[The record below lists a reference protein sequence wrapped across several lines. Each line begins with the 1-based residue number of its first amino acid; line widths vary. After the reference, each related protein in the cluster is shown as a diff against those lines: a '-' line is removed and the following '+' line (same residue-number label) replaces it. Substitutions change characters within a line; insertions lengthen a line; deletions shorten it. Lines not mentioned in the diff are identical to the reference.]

1 MVNKSISKIYLAS
14 KSPRRAE
21 LLTQMGINFEILSF
35 DIPEIVADGE
45 SPFDYS
51 QRICREK
58 AEAGWQ
64 FMLDREL
71 PILPILT
78 ADTEVIYQG
87 QVLGKPVDYDD
98 AFRMWRMFAG
108 DCNLVITSVTLKYD
122 DFEKTVTS
130 QSWVHFDQLSDEEIH
145 SYLATGDYKD
155 KSGAYGIQS
164 LAGQYI
170 QKIDGCFYAIM
181 GLPLNTVR
189 NLLHELNT
197 NVK

>member
-21 LLTQMGINFEILSF
+21 LLTQMGVNFEILSF
-35 DIPEIVADGE
+35 DIPEIVAEGE
-45 SPFDYS
+45 TPFDYS

-64 FMLDREL
+64 YMVEHKL
-71 PILPILT
+71 PTLPILT
-78 ADTEVIYQG
+78 ADTEVIYQE
-87 QVLGKPVDYDD
+87 QVLGKPIDYDD

-108 DCNLVITSVTLKYD
+108 DRNLVITSVTLKYHG
-122 DFEKTVTS
+122 FEKTVTS
-130 QSWVHFDQLSDEEIH
+130 QSWVHFDQLSDAEIH
-145 SYLATGDYKD
+145 AYLATGDYKD

-181 GLPLNTVR
+181 GLPLNVVR
-189 NLLHELNT
+189 NLLQELDA

>member
-21 LLTQMGINFEILSF
+21 LLTQMGVNFEILSF
-35 DIPEIVADGE
+35 DIPEIVAEGE
-45 SPFDYS
+45 TSFDYS

-64 FMLDREL
+64 YMVEHKLST
-71 PILPILT
+71 LPILT
-78 ADTEVIYQG
+78 ADTEVIYQE

-108 DCNLVITSVTLKYD
+108 DRNLVITSVTLKYH

-130 QSWVHFDQLSDEEIH
+130 QSWVHFDQLSDAEIH
-145 SYLATGDYKD
+145 AYLATGDYKD

-181 GLPLNTVR
+181 GLPLNVVR
-189 NLLHELNT
+189 NLLQELDA

>member
-21 LLTQMGINFEILSF
+21 LLTQMGVDFAILSF
-35 DIPEIVADGE
+35 DIPEIVAEGE
-45 SPFDYS
+45 TPFDYS

-64 FMLDREL
+64 YMLDREL
-71 PILPILT
+71 PVLPILT

-108 DCNLVITSVTLKYD
+108 DRNLVITSVTLKYH
-122 DFEKTVTS
+122 DFERTVTS
-130 QSWVHFDQLSDEEIH
+130 QSWVHFDQLSDDEIH
-145 SYLATGDYKD
+145 AYLATGDYKD

-164 LAGQYI
+164 LAAQYI
-170 QKIDGCFYAIM
+170 QKIDGCFYAVM
-181 GLPLNTVR
+181 GLPLNVVR
-189 NLLHELNT
+189 NLLQELDA
-197 NVK
+197 NVR

>member
-21 LLTQMGINFEILSF
+21 LLTQMGVNFAILSF
-35 DIPEIVADGE
+35 DIPEIVAEGE
-45 SPFDYS
+45 TPFDYS

-58 AEAGWQ
+58 VEAGWQ
-64 FMLDREL
+64 YMLDREL
-71 PILPILT
+71 PTLPILT
-78 ADTEVIYQG
+78 ADTEVIYQE

-108 DCNLVITSVTLKYD
+108 DRNLVITSVTLKYH
-122 DFEKTVTS
+122 DFERTVTS
-130 QSWVHFDQLSDEEIH
+130 QSWVHFDQLSDDEIH
-145 SYLATGDYKD
+145 AYLATGDYKD

-181 GLPLNTVR
+181 GLPLNVVR
-189 NLLHELNT
+189 NLLQELDA
-197 NVK
+197 NVR

>member
-21 LLTQMGINFEILSF
+21 LLIQMGVNFEILSF
-35 DIPEIVADGE
+35 DIPEIVAEGE
-45 SPFDYS
+45 TPFNYS

-64 FMLDREL
+64 YMVEHKL
-71 PILPILT
+71 PTLPILT
-78 ADTEVIYQG
+78 ADTEVIYQE

-108 DCNLVITSVTLKYD
+108 DRNLVITSVTLKYH

-130 QSWVHFDQLSDEEIH
+130 QSWVHFDQLSDAEIH
-145 SYLATGDYKD
+145 AYLATGDYKD

-181 GLPLNTVR
+181 GLPLNVVR
-189 NLLHELNT
+189 NLLQELDA

>member
-21 LLTQMGINFEILSF
+21 LLTQMGVNFEILSF
-35 DIPEIVADGE
+35 DIPEIVAEGE
-45 SPFDYS
+45 TPFNYS

-64 FMLDREL
+64 YMVEHKL
-71 PILPILT
+71 PTLPILT
-78 ADTEVIYQG
+78 ADTEVIYQE

-108 DCNLVITSVTLKYD
+108 DRNLVITSVTLKYH

-130 QSWVHFDQLSDEEIH
+130 QSWVHFDQLSDAEIH
-145 SYLATGDYKD
+145 AYLATGDYKD

-181 GLPLNTVR
+181 GLPLNVVR
-189 NLLHELNT
+189 NLLQELDA

>member
-21 LLTQMGINFEILSF
+21 LLTQMGVNFEILSF
-35 DIPEIVADGE
+35 DIPEIVAEGE
-45 SPFDYS
+45 TSFDYS

-64 FMLDREL
+64 YMAEHKL
-71 PILPILT
+71 PTLPILT
-78 ADTEVIYQG
+78 ADTEVIYQE
-87 QVLGKPVDYDD
+87 QVLGKPIDYDD

-108 DCNLVITSVTLKYD
+108 DRNLVITSVTLKYH

-130 QSWVHFDQLSDEEIH
+130 QSWVHFDQLSDAEIH
-145 SYLATGDYKD
+145 AYLATGDYKD

-181 GLPLNTVR
+181 GLPLNVVR
-189 NLLHELNT
+189 NLLQELDA

>member
-21 LLTQMGINFEILSF
+21 LLIQMGVNFEILSF
-35 DIPEIVADGE
+35 DIPEIVAEGE
-45 SPFDYS
+45 TPFNYS

-64 FMLDREL
+64 YMVEHKL
-71 PILPILT
+71 PTLPILT
-78 ADTEVIYQG
+78 ADTEVIYQE

-108 DCNLVITSVTLKYD
+108 DRNLVITSVTLKYH

-130 QSWVHFDQLSDEEIH
+130 QSWVHFDQLSDAEIH
-145 SYLATGDYKD
+145 AYLATGDYKD

-181 GLPLNTVR
+181 GLPLNVVR
-189 NLLHELNT
+189 NLLQELDT